1 MEPPEEGKKTTR
13 GRPEEL
19 ATAEELAASWLG
31 WRWREGRK
39 DTLREEGYVGT
50 IPWERRIIAPDAMA
64 TRRAPRPSRSRF
76 AITLLLLCVALL
88 VSPSQAF
95 APRAAAATAR
105 PLRQHDGAPLFLS
118 AQDPEGG
125 VLSESDQTALAVVGK
140 FSSVIMVSR
149 QEPLLHSFIPL
160 PFVFV

>member
-1 MEPPEEGKKTTR
+1 MKPPKEGKETTR
-13 GRPEEL
+13 GRQSRRQSGEGSWLSPEE
-19 ATAEELAASWLG
+19 G
-31 WRWREGRK
+31 HV
-39 DTLREEGYVGT
+39 REEGYDGA

-95 APRAAAATAR
+95 APRAAATAR

-149 QEPLLHSFIPL
+149 LRASPSCLPSF
-160 PFVFV
+160 

>member
-1 MEPPEEGKKTTR
+1 MEPPKEGKRRHEEDWKTDRDREDWSWRAGLEEGHV
-13 GRPEEL
+13 
-19 ATAEELAASWLG
+19 
-31 WRWREGRK
+31 
-39 DTLREEGYVGT
+39 REEGYVGA
-50 IPWERRIIAPDAMA
+50 IPWERRIIAPDTMVA
-64 TRRAPRPSRSRF
+64 TRWAPGPSRSRF

-95 APRAAAATAR
+95 APRAAATAR

-149 QEPLLHSFIPL
+149 LRASPSCLPSF
-160 PFVFV
+160 